1 MDIIFDITKEIQMS
15 SYLGREGLKKY
26 ANAILRL
33 INVFCELKTVKF
45 LFEIDLNLELLNRV
59 ETAMGSEESLATALS
74 CNTTLSYGAPPLYL
88 VKLDVSIDHQ
98 PRFIKENLEL
108 LKTNNVA
115 CNFEL
120 NRKDIFAE
128 RVEYI
133 E

>member
-59 ETAMGSEESLATALS
+59 ETAMGSEESLATESMSGSPNQRPA
-74 CNTTLSYGAPPLYL
+74 TTEI
-88 VKLDVSIDHQ
+88 V
-98 PRFIKENLEL
+98 L
-108 LKTNNVA
+108 L
-115 CNFEL
+115 NFGSE
-120 NRKDIFAE
+120 
-128 RVEYI
+128 
-133 E
+133 